1 MTRFY
6 VLCNTVVFDRPLFE
20 AFLINYIH
28 AHQMYDLRN
37 LLGDGAVSVE
47 RHVQHHPLRLAKEIF
62 GRDNVITYE
71 K

>member
-1 MTRFY
+1 MTRYY
-6 VLCNTVVFDRPLFE
+6 VLSETVVFDRPAFE

-28 AHQMYDLRN
+28 AHKLYDLRN

-47 RHVQHHPLRLAKEIF
+47 RHVQHHPFRTAKEIF
-62 GRDNVITYE
+62 GCDKVVTYE